1 MSGFKRAGAFVVEC
15 LCVCVFNAGVPTET
29 GLSADLMCYVCTVL
43 AISLKH
49 TAFYDL
55 SETVCLLLK

>member
-15 LCVCVFNAGVPTET
+15 LCVCVCVFNAGVPTET

-49 TAFYDL
+49 TAF
-55 SETVCLLLK
+55 